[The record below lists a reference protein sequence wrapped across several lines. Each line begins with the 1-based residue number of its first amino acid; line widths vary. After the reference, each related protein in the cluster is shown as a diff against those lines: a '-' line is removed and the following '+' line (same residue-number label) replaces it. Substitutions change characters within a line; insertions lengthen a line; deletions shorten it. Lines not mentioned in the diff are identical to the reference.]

1 MANKVL
7 IFTKRVLPLSN
18 TFVAA
23 QGNNL
28 PNFQPIYI
36 GLRSDKSGI
45 DLIDGQS
52 TCVHEQYE
60 ALPVISRLML
70 DGMQHLTPAWK
81 TALTDL
87 SANLIHAHFGKGGYY
102 CSPIAEK
109 LNLPLITTFH
119 GSDITQRDKFSY
131 NKKHRNIV
139 FQKSSKI
146 IAVSKFIENKLLKAY
161 SCSFWERRVL
171 L

>member
-36 GLRSDKSGI
+36 GLRSNKSGI
-45 DLIDGQS
+45 NLIDGQS
-52 TCVHEQYE
+52 TCVQEQYE

-70 DGMQHLTPAWK
+70 DGSFAPA
-81 TALTDL
+81 ADAFPDA
-87 SANLIHAHFGKGGYY
+87 ANGNFPTLISCPA
-102 CSPIAEK
+102 SIA
-109 LNLPLITTFH
+109 
-119 GSDITQRDKFSY
+119 
-131 NKKHRNIV
+131 
-139 FQKSSKI
+139 
-146 IAVSKFIENKLLKAY
+146 
-161 SCSFWERRVL
+161 
-171 L
+171 